1 MKKYLSII
9 LLFFAANMFAQTP
22 EVHTYTCNYE
32 VNTGN
37 GARRYISTMTFYCR
51 FTSDKSVCYETNEQG
66 KKKSEIYVGREK
78 GGLPTAYYNYQGQ
91 YEYRYIKTEN
101 GVLVYEQKC
110 TYYKKGVFSYGQW
123 YFSDP
128 GGYTSYIYF
137 SPDFKKMNRPT
148 GNNCVYSYE
157 KVVPDQQGAP
167 SRIW

>member
-1 MKKYLSII
+1 MKNYLFV
-9 LLFFAANMFAQTP
+9 LMLFFAATMYGQTQ
-22 EVHTYTCNYE
+22 ELHTYTCNHT

-37 GARRYISTMTFYCR
+37 GDKRYFSTMTFYCR
-51 FTSDKSVCYETNEQG
+51 FSSDKSVCYETDEHG
-66 KKKSEIYVGREK
+66 KKKSEIYVGRER
-78 GGLPTAYYNYQGQ
+78 GGVSTARYNYQGS

-101 GVLVYEQKC
+101 GVLVYEEKC
-110 TYYKKGVFSYGQW
+110 TYYNKGVYSNGQW

-148 GNNCVYSYE
+148 TNNCVYSYE

-167 SRIW
+167 TRIW